1 MTELAHLKHSPLFA
15 GLSDAEI
22 ELLGRFFYEKDLAE
36 GMTIFV
42 ENMAGES
49 LYLIEQGVVKISR
62 MLGEGEEKI
71 LVVLGA
77 EEIFGEMAVFDS
89 APRQATA
96 RVAEKASLLYLR
108 RTEYDNLCALH
119 SGLALKLTRNII
131 RMLNRRLRE
140 KDDDYMDFLS
150 LPAGNPD

>member
-77 EEIFGEMAVFDS
+77 EEIFGEMAAFDS
-89 APRQATA
+89 CT
-96 RVAEKASLLYLR
+96 S
-108 RTEYDNLCALH
+108 H
-119 SGLALKLTRNII
+119 G
-131 RMLNRRLRE
+131 NRE
-140 KDDDYMDFLS
+140 
-150 LPAGNPD
+150 GG

>member
-22 ELLGRFFYEKDLAE
+22 ELLGKFFHEKDLAE

-96 RVAEKASLLYLR
+96 RVAEKARLLCLR
-108 RTEYDNLCALH
+108 RTEYDSLCALH

-131 RMLNRRLRE
+131 RMINRRLRE